1 MPLGMSVAG
10 EFPDKPQM
18 RKILKSP
25 EGRWI
30 TEFLIKNN
38 PAPECRGKT
47 ALSWNTELLWKP
59 GSDYS
64 NRADFH
70 KLLFEFLL
78 RVLKSK
84 LECLPGC

>member
-38 PAPECRGKT
+38 PASETRGKT
-47 ALSWNTELLWKP
+47 ALSWDTEFLGKSC
-59 GSDYS
+59 SDYS
-64 NRADFH
+64 YRADFH
-70 KLLFEFLL
+70 ILLLKFIL
-78 RVLKSK
+78 RVLESK
-84 LECLPGC
+84 PECIL

>member
-38 PAPECRGKT
+38 PASETRGKT
-47 ALSWNTELLWKP
+47 ALSGNTEFLRKL
-59 GSDYS
+59 GSDDSY
-64 NRADFH
+64 RADFH
-70 KLLFEFLL
+70 ILFFKFLFSI
-78 RVLKSK
+78 LKSK
-84 LECLPGC
+84 PERLL

>member
-1 MPLGMSVAG
+1 MSVAG

-38 PAPECRGKT
+38 AAPERRGKT
-47 ALSWNTELLWKP
+47 ALSGNTELLRKP

-70 KLLFEFLL
+70 MLLFEFLL
-78 RVLKSK
+78 CVLESK
-84 LECLPGC
+84 LECLLGS